1 MKPSG
6 VSLQTIVPTSK
17 KCRHSHHRERAWV
30 CRIRLLP
37 KTFWTN
43 RCFKSCSHKLTF
55 FWFHGKMCVG
65 GSEVM
70 KRIEKWNCFYI
81 CRGQIFYI
89 GSMLW
94 EAVEQKTAENS
105 WPAAHPLEQDK
116 SFLLLTTVLQKN
128 TNLHRYVLL
137 HFSRVLFRQIFS
149 TLHEQA
155 DRDTLLVPLIALS
168 QKLHSLIL
176 LLSNRLF
183 F

>member
-70 KRIEKWNCFYI
+70 KRIEKSNCFYI

-137 HFSRVLFRQIFS
+137 HFSRVLLRQIFS